1 MFSSLTETFMAPAGS
16 KDATAAGKA
25 AGKTTG
31 PRPGP
36 LHSNRSTSG
45 PDTKLSTSA
54 ASSRKPSIVLSGA
67 SPDKPA
73 STDPRVE
80 TQSGKTKKDGAS
92 VFDTF
97 GDTADDDDN
106 TPEPPRASVDMD
118 ELPIELIGLADSFI
132 ESLQAKVHP
141 TPPNIDNLSQK
152 FQDFYATASSHIATH
167 VAALALR
174 QNRSRSPPPRITARS
189 STASILRAKAASIS
203 SRDKNSTPPPPPP
216 KNEVEQ
222 KMLSADEMAERKRA
236 RRALEQKR
244 GLMEEAVERRLCEGI
259 YDRIYRH
266 RTTQD
271 EAQDEMLRSKTAALD
286 LVGISPADLGVDLG
300 VSPSASPEAI
310 AMRLEEVREWLEPA
324 RKQLVNMGQ
333 THYPLGKLNRL
344 KAAHKSI
351 VDTLAHFHP
360 SSSADEIMPM
370 LIYALIT
377 LPPEQLN
384 VVSDLNFI
392 QRFRWEQKMEGEAAY
407 CLTNLEASISF
418 LETVD
423 LSTLRAD
430 EPQSGPIKATGVDS
444 PKTETFPPAYF
455 AQQGLTA
462 ATPTTPS
469 APEVNTGQISA
480 EGIKPTPS
488 PSAGLIAAVQLRN
501 RRLSD
506 LVNTPAHALSTA
518 SDAVMNT
525 FNAADQGLKTIGNS
539 LEGSYNLL
547 FGRLGQARQQQ
558 QQALASASASA
569 SALAGTADVVLPKT
583 LDDARKLVTTPPPVS
598 EDEASLN
605 GDDQAL
611 PQHETTPQTTP
622 PQPQRRQYRKISS
635 LSMSSKDTKDGKD
648 GKDDK
653 MLTVLA
659 GRKASSSRDPSVDS
673 SRSGTGS
680 RKALGAS
687 AAGDDDAAS
696 TAGSVTTAGATAT
709 NPALLDSVRNL
720 GSSLN
725 PMSRLSSIG
734 TFRGFGRA
742 ASTPT
747 APTVATGTEKAAEG
761 GDLAT
766 AFPDIAA
773 ALPPKPAVAPPVKR
787 FMELHNPADLR
798 ISEVMELL
806 RDYRR
811 LATALKDMGAFKE

>member
-16 KDATAAGKA
+16 KDAAAAGKA

-31 PRPGP
+31 TGKETRPSP
-36 LHSNRSTSG
+36 LRSNRTASKTDTRKSTSS
-45 PDTKLSTSA
+45 STSA
-54 ASSRKPSIVLSGA
+54 APTNSKQL
-67 SPDKPA
+67 PDKPTA
-73 STDPRVE
+73 DPE
-80 TQSGKTKKDGAS
+80 TQSDK
-92 VFDTF
+92 FDTF
-97 GDTADDDDN
+97 GDVAGSDDN
-106 TPEPPRASVDMD
+106 TPEIPRASVDMD

-141 TPPNIDNLSQK
+141 TPPNIDSLSQK
-152 FQDFYATASSHIATH
+152 FQDFYATASTHIATH
-167 VAALALR
+167 IAALAMR
-174 QNRSRSPPPRITARS
+174 QNRDRSPPPPITTRS
-189 STASILRAKAASIS
+189 SAASILRAKAASIGS
-203 SRDKNSTPPPPPP
+203 KDKSGTPPPPPP
-216 KNEVEQ
+216 KNESEQ
-222 KMLSADEMAERKRA
+222 RMLSTEEISERKRA
-236 RRALEQKR
+236 RRALEQKK
-244 GLMEEAVERRLCEGI
+244 GLMEEAAERRLCEGI

-271 EAQDEMLRSKTAALD
+271 EAQDEKLRSKTAALD

-300 VSPSASPEAI
+300 VPADASPEAV
-310 AMRLEEVREWLEPA
+310 ATRLKEVREWLEPA
-324 RKQLVNMGQ
+324 RKQLVQMGQ

-370 LIYALIT
+370 LIYTLIT

-430 EPQSGPIKATGVDS
+430 EAPSGPVKTPSVET

-455 AQQGLTA
+455 AQQGLTVPA
-462 ATPTTPS
+462 AATPS
-469 APEVNTGQISA
+469 APEVNTGEVAIT
-480 EGIKPTPS
+480 GIKPTPS

-539 LEGSYNLL
+539 LEGSYRLL
-547 FGRLGQARQQQ
+547 FGRLGPQ
-558 QQALASASASA
+558 QQAASSSAA
-569 SALAGTADVVLPKT
+569 DGATATADVVLPKT
-583 LDDARKLVTTPPPVS
+583 LDDARKLVTTPPSVS
-598 EDEASLN
+598 EDEASVN
-605 GDDQAL
+605 GDDQ
-611 PQHETTPQTTP
+611 QHDKTPQTTP
-622 PQPQRRQYRKISS
+622 PPPKKTYRRISS
-635 LSMSSKDTKDGKD
+635 LNMSTSVANKDKDKDNKDAKDAKDSKDDR
-648 GKDDK
+648 
-653 MLTVLA
+653 MLSVLA
-659 GRKASSSRDPSVDS
+659 GRKATSRDPSADS
-673 SRSGTGS
+673 SRSS
-680 RKALGAS
+680 RKVL
-687 AAGDDDAAS
+687 GDDDAAS
-696 TAGSVTTAGATAT
+696 TTSAAS

-720 GSSLN
+720 GNSFN

-734 TFRGFGRA
+734 NFRGFGRT
-742 ASTPT
+742 ASTPSAPLTT
-747 APTVATGTEKAAEG
+747 AAAEKPADG

-773 ALPPKPAVAPPVKR
+773 ALPPKPQVAPPIKR

-811 LATALKDMGAFKE
+811 LATALKDLGAYEK

>member
-16 KDATAAGKA
+16 KDAAAAGKA
-25 AGKTTG
+25 VGKTTG
-31 PRPGP
+31 TRPGA
-36 LHSNRSTSG
+36 LRSNRSTSG
-45 PDTKLSTSA
+45 ADTKLTKSA
-54 ASSRKPSIVLSGA
+54 ASSQKPSIVLAGP
-67 SPDKPA
+67 SPDG
-73 STDPRVE
+73 TTLTEREGQQE
-80 TQSGKTKKDGAS
+80 TGNHGAS

-97 GDTADDDDN
+97 GDTADADDN

-152 FQDFYATASSHIATH
+152 FQGFYATASTHIATH
-167 VAALALR
+167 IAALVMR
-174 QNRSRSPPPRITARS
+174 QNRDRSPPPPIATRAS
-189 STASILRAKAASIS
+189 AASILRAKAASIGS
-203 SRDKNSTPPPPPP
+203 KDKTATPPPPPP
-216 KNEVEQ
+216 KNESEQ
-222 KMLSADEMAERKRA
+222 QMLSAEEMAERKRA
-236 RRALEQKR
+236 RRALESKR

-271 EAQDEMLRSKTAALD
+271 EAQDEKLRSKTAALD

-300 VSPSASPEAI
+300 VPSTASPEDI
-310 AMRLEEVREWLEPA
+310 AERLKEVREWLEPA

-370 LIYALIT
+370 LIYTLIT

-430 EPQSGPIKATGVDS
+430 EAQSGPVKTPGVET

-462 ATPTTPS
+462 TTPATPNV
-469 APEVNTGQISA
+469 PEVSTGQASA
-480 EGIKPTPS
+480 EGIKSTPS

-539 LEGSYNLL
+539 LEGSYRLL
-547 FGRLGQARQQQ
+547 FGRLGQPQQ
-558 QQALASASASA
+558 QQASAADGA
-569 SALAGTADVVLPKT
+569 ADVVLPKT
-583 LDDARKLVTTPPPVS
+583 LDDARKLVTTPPPTS
-598 EDEASLN
+598 EDEASIN

-622 PQPQRRQYRKISS
+622 PQPQKRQYRKISS
-635 LSMSSKDTKDGKD
+635 LNMSSSVTAN
-648 GKDDK
+648 KDDK

-659 GRKASSSRDPSVDS
+659 GRKATSRDPSVDS
-673 SRSGTGS
+673 SRSGTSS
-680 RKALGAS
+680 RKALGAYV
-687 AAGDDDAAS
+687 GDDDAAS
-696 TAGSVTTAGATAT
+696 TAGSTTGATAA

-720 GSSLN
+720 GNSLN

-734 TFRGFGRA
+734 TFRGFGRT
-742 ASTPT
+742 ASTPA
-747 APTVATGTEKAAEG
+747 APTVAAGGEKAADG

-773 ALPPKPAVAPPVKR
+773 ALPPKPALAPPVKR